1 MNSQGRRHGFTQWA
15 GPARGMPAK
24 LCVVALLSAWMGYR
38 SGRASQEKVA
48 LEKMMKVKAMLP
60 NVKRDSDM
68 IETTPLG
75 RADTFGDNG
84 GVGSY
89 LTLRYPLL
97 LLDASTGRIK
107 CPSKHVAFDV
117 GTSTASPTGQ
127 RFIREMPGLE
137 ALHVFGFEANPFSA
151 NTIKFIGDKT
161 YLNNVS
167 DAFQTF
173 GSLVNLAKANHYL
186 KELRSHHEQCE

>member
-1 MNSQGRRHGFTQWA
+1 
-15 GPARGMPAK
+15 MPAK

>member
-1 MNSQGRRHGFTQWA
+1 MNSQGRRHGSHNESVFRLGA

-89 LTLRYPLL
+89 WTLTYPLL

-107 CPSKHVAFDV
+107 CPSSMWL
-117 GTSTASPTGQ
+117 STWVRPQQAPLASGSSGRCQ
-127 RFIREMPGLE
+127 AWKLCMFL
-137 ALHVFGFEANPFSA
+137 ALR
-151 NTIKFIGDKT
+151 
-161 YLNNVS
+161 
-167 DAFQTF
+167 QTH
-173 GSLVNLAKANHYL
+173 SPQIPSNLLATKPI
-186 KELRSHHEQCE
+186 